1 MTHTNENRPRASLYT
16 LGCRLNQSETQL
28 IGERLVD
35 AGYTL
40 VPFGEPAE
48 LGIVHTCTVTNE
60 ADAKSRKAVRGFIRK
75 NPDAYMAVIGCYAQ
89 MDPKTLSAIEGVDLI
104 VGNQEKLNVL
114 DYVTQGKNEHP
125 LIVHDRITRDDFSIE
140 LTPQASKIARRTNLK
155 IQDGCDFMCSFCVIP
170 FARGRARSRDLDNL
184 LEEARGLV
192 ARGAKE
198 LVLTGVNIGTYA
210 SEGRT
215 LVEVVDALNAI
226 QGLRRIRISSI
237 EPTTIPEALFDRM
250 NDPAHA
256 LVPYLHI
263 PLQSGSNRVLE
274 SMRRLYTRET
284 YLEFIE
290 MAQARVPGIC
300 IGTDI
305 LVGAP
310 GETEADFEA
319 TCNLLETSP
328 LAYAHVFKYS
338 ARAGTAATRYP
349 DQVPPETRNRRGA
362 ILRRLSAGKTREFH
376 ARQLNTTVE
385 VLFESQQNGYW
396 QGYTGNFVRVSVCSD
411 AILSNALREVT
422 LEEAFGEFVSGR
434 LTPETCEVV

>member
-1 MTHTNENRPRASLYT
+1 HTHNNRPRASLYT

-75 NPDAYMAVIGCYAQ
+75 NPDAYLAVIGCYAQ

-114 DYVTQGKNEHP
+114 DYVTQGKNAHP
-125 LIVHDRITRDDFSIE
+125 LIVRDRITRDDFSIE
-140 LTPQASKIARRTNLK
+140 LTPQASNIARRTNLK

-210 SEGRT
+210 SRGRT
-215 LVEVVDALNAI
+215 LVEVVDALNTI
-226 QGLRRIRISSI
+226 HGLRRIRISSI

-274 SMRRLYTRET
+274 SMRRLYTREA
-284 YLEFIE
+284 YLAFIE
-290 MAQARVPGIC
+290 GAAARVPGIC

-305 LVGAP
+305 MVGAP
-310 GETEADFEA
+310 GETDADFEA
-319 TCNLLETSP
+319 TCDLLETGP

-338 ARAGTAATRYP
+338 AREGTAATRYP
-349 DQVPPETRNRRGA
+349 DQVPPEIRNRRGA

-385 VLFESQQNGYW
+385 VLFESRQNGYW

-422 LEEAFGEFVSGR
+422 LVESFGEFVSGR